1 MKKVVL
7 PTLIIATILSLFI
20 FSGCYYDK
28 GDILYPNSCDTTA
41 YKFSADIKPIFV
53 ANCDNCHGVGGPNL
67 PELGKYALIKDY
79 IDKNPGL
86 MEDAI
91 NGANGISL
99 MTKNSQKIPDCSI
112 NKIQNWINAGAPN
125 N

>member
-1 MKKVVL
+1 MKKAAQVVF
-7 PTLIIATILSLFI
+7 IISLFFATLI

-28 GDILYPNSCDTTA
+28 GDILYPNSCDATA
-41 YKFSADIKPIFV
+41 YKFSVDIKPIFV

-67 PELGKYALIKDY
+67 PELGTYALIKDY
-79 IDKNPGL
+79 IDNNPGT
-86 MEDAI
+86 MQNAI
-91 NGANGISL
+91 NGTNGISL
-99 MTKNSQKIPDCSI
+99 MPKNSPKMPDCSI

>member
-1 MKKVVL
+1 MKKVVQ
-7 PTLIIATILSLFI
+7 PVLIITTILSAFI

-53 ANCDNCHGVGGPNL
+53 ANCDNCHGVGGPYL
-67 PELGKYALIKDY
+67 PELGTYALIKDY
-79 IDKNPGL
+79 IDNNPGI
-86 MEDAI
+86 MQDAI
-91 NGANGISL
+91 NGANGRSQ
-99 MTKNSQKIPDCSI
+99 MPKNSPKMPDCSI